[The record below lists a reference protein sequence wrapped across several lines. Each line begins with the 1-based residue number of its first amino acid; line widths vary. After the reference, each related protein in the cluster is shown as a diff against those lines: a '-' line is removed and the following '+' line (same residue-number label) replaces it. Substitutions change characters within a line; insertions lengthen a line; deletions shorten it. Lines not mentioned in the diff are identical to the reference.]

1 MSGIEAF
8 ILGIIQGLTEF
19 LPVSSSGHLIIGK
32 ELLGVN
38 NIPPEAAT
46 TFEVLVHFAT
56 VLSTICV
63 FWSEIVKL
71 IQGFF
76 KFKMNGETKYVIKIC
91 ISMIPVLI
99 VGLFFRREVQAVY
112 GMGAVILVGGML
124 IVTAVLLSLTH
135 YVKFKE
141 RRDISY
147 FDSLMIGVSQAI
159 AVLPGLSRSGITIS
173 TGLLLGNRK
182 EDIARFSFLMVL
194 VPVLG
199 ETFLNI
205 LQGDFSQEA
214 SGIPIPVMMIGFV
227 AAFFSGW
234 LACKAMIALVKRSKL
249 VYFAIY
255 CAIVGA
261 TALIWQFF
269 V

>member
-8 ILGIIQGLTEF
+8 ILGIVQGLTEF

-38 NIPPEAAT
+38 VNPEAET

-63 FWSEIVKL
+63 FWTEIWKL
-71 IQGFF
+71 LQGTL
-76 KFKMNGETKYVIKIC
+76 KFRMNEESKYVIKIC
-91 ISMIPVLI
+91 ISMIPLLI
-99 VGLFFRREVQAVY
+99 VGVFFRGLVGAVY
-112 GMGAVILVGGML
+112 GKGAVILVGGML
-124 IVTAVLLSLTH
+124 LVTATLLSLTH

-141 RRDISY
+141 RRNLSY
-147 FDSLMIGVSQAI
+147 LDALLIGVSQAL

-194 VPVLG
+194 APILG
-199 ETFLNI
+199 ETFLGI
-205 LQGDFSQEA
+205 LRGDFSQEA

-227 AAFFSGW
+227 AAFMSGW
-234 LACKAMIALVKRSKL
+234 LACKAMIAIVKRSKL
-249 VYFAIY
+249 IYFAIY
-255 CAIVGA
+255 TAIVGA
-261 TALIWQFF
+261 SALLWQIF